1 MAPFL
6 VLAFM
11 LGQFIALFNWSNVGP
26 ALAKVGADGL
36 QGTGL
41 TGFPVIVGFIILCS
55 ILNLFIISGSSMY
68 TIMGAVFVP
77 MFALIGFEPG
87 FTQAAFRIG
96 DSATQVITPMNPYMF
111 VVLMMIRKYEPA
123 AGLGTL
129 ISRTLPFVIP
139 FWIAWL
145 LVLTVFYFGGL
156 DVGPGVSPR
165 MD

>member
-1 MAPFL
+1 
-6 VLAFM
+6 
-11 LGQFIALFNWSNVGP
+11 
-26 ALAKVGADGL
+26 
-36 QGTGL
+36 
-41 TGFPVIVGFIILCS
+41 
-55 ILNLFIISGSSMY
+55 
-68 TIMGAVFVP
+68 
-77 MFALIGFEPG
+77 
-87 FTQAAFRIG
+87 
-96 DSATQVITPMNPYMF
+96 
-111 VVLMMIRKYEPA
+111 VLMMIRKYEPA